1 MKTPFEQVQNDEGSS
16 FRLLHE
22 KMSPHAFSW
31 DYHYHP
37 EYEMVFVFDGRG
49 RRHVGNHISY
59 YEDGDLVFMGSN
71 LPHAGFGYDSIG
83 EYEQVV
89 IQFKYDFLGEQF
101 FDRPEMAPVKK
112 LLEMSQQGIQYYGKT
127 FKTIG
132 SRLKKLPAMNQFE
145 RLMELISIFHVLAK
159 STEYN
164 LLNATG
170 TRYDFNY
177 KDQAR
182 LKKVYDY
189 VEMHYQ
195 DHINIKDMADLA
207 NLTVPSFCNY
217 FKKIMNHTFT
227 EFLNDFRIN
236 KACQMLMTE
245 KSVADVCFECGFT
258 NSSYFSKVFKEIKG
272 KSPLQFKNMVARK
285 QI

>member
-1 MKTPFEQVQNDEGSS
+1 MKTPFEQVLNDEGSS

-22 KMSPHAFSW
+22 RMSPHAFTW

-37 EYEMVFVFDGRG
+37 ELEMVFVFHGRG

-59 YEDGDLVFMGSN
+59 YEDGDLVFMGPN
-71 LPHAGFGYDSIG
+71 LPHAGFGYDSVG
-83 EYEQVV
+83 EYEQIV
-89 IQFKYDFLGEQF
+89 IQFKYDFLGENF
-101 FDRPEMAPVKK
+101 FNKPEMLPIRN
-112 LLEMSQQGIQYYGKT
+112 LLARSQQGIQYYGKT
-127 FKTIG
+127 FKTVG
-132 SRLKKLPAMNQFE
+132 ARLKKLVKLDRFD
-145 RLMELISIFHVLAK
+145 RLIELIHILQLLAD
-159 STEYN
+159 SQDYN

-182 LKKVYDY
+182 LKRVYDY
-189 VEMHYQ
+189 VEARYQ
-195 DHINIKDMADLA
+195 DTINIKEVAGLA

-217 FKKIMNHTFT
+217 FKKIMNVTFT

-236 KACQMLMTE
+236 KACQLLMTD
-245 KSVADVCFECGFT
+245 KSVADVCFECGFS

-272 KSPLQFKNMVARK
+272 QSPLQFKNMVNRK
-285 QI
+285 

>member
-22 KMSPHAFSW
+22 RMSPHAFTW

-37 EYEMVFVFDGRG
+37 EYEMVFVFHGRG

-59 YEDGDLVFMGSN
+59 YEDGDLVLMGSN
-71 LPHAGFGYDSIG
+71 LPHAGFGYDSVG
-83 EYEQVV
+83 EYEQIV
-89 IQFKYDFLGEQF
+89 IQFKYDFLGENF
-101 FDRPEMAPVKK
+101 FDKPEMSSIKS
-112 LLEMSQQGIQYYGKT
+112 LLALSQQGIQYYGKT
-127 FKTIG
+127 FRIIG
-132 SRLKKLPAMNQFE
+132 GRLKKLAEMKQFD
-145 RLMELISIFHVLAK
+145 RLIELINIFHILAA
-159 STEYN
+159 SNEYN

-182 LKKVYDY
+182 LKKIYDY
-189 VEMHYQ
+189 VEANYH
-195 DHINIKDMADLA
+195 DHIDIRDIAGIA

-217 FKKIMNHTFT
+217 FKKVMNHTFT

-236 KACQMLMTE
+236 KACQLLMTD
-245 KSVADVCFECGFT
+245 KTIADVCFECGFS
-258 NSSYFSKVFKEIKG
+258 NSSYFSKVFREIKG
-272 KSPLQFKNMVARK
+272 QSPLQFKNMVGRK
-285 QI
+285 